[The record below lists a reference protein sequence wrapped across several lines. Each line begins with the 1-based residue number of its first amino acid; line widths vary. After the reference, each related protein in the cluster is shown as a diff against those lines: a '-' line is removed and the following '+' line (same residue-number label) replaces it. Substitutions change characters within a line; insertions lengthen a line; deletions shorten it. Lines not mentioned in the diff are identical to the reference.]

1 MLFHLRQIVFILFL
15 AVQINLHIDVC
26 CQFLLIRVIVA
37 HVLFRPAICFI
48 SSSVSS
54 KSKISR
60 FALMCSG
67 LVDPG
72 MTMFQPVYAI
82 LR

>member
-37 HVLFRPAICFI
+37 HVFVQACHLFHLFFRQFEIKDIEVCLDVLRI
-48 SSSVSS
+48 GRSRDDDVSNLCMPS
-54 KSKISR
+54 
-60 FALMCSG
+60 
-67 LVDPG
+67 
-72 MTMFQPVYAI
+72 
-82 LR
+82 